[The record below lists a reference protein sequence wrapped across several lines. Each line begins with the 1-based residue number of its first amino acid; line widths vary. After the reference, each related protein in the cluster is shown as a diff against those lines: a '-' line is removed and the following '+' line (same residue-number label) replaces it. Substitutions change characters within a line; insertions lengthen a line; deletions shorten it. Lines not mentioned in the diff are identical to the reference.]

1 VITPVGE
8 LVTENERIRLTAAG
22 THQNSNEIATRL
34 RTKLLDL
41 QYGRSEDKYGWLTK
55 LV

>member
-1 VITPVGE
+1 M
-8 LVTENERIRLTAAG
+8 RI
-22 THQNSNEIATRL
+22 

-41 QYGRSEDKYGWLTK
+41 QYGRSEDKYGWLTQ